1 VLLVDDDEGVR
12 RLTERMLRRAG
23 YDVITASTGPDAL
36 SIARSEKL
44 DLLLTDMVMPGMSGR
59 DLARELMREHPET
72 RVVFMSGYHQG
83 TPIHGW
89 QFIAKPF
96 DRHAL
101 LSKIGEAFLPEIDNV
116 RVAR

>member
-1 VLLVDDDEGVR
+1 VV
-12 RLTERMLRRAG
+12 
-23 YDVITASTGPDAL
+23 TASSGPEAL
-36 SIARSEKL
+36 GIARTEKL

-96 DRHAL
+96 DRRAL
-101 LSKIGEAFLPEIDNV
+101 LAKIGEAFLPDLEDV